1 MKPFA
6 ERGQLGSDG
15 TINIPA
21 FEYYMESKYQYH
33 FGFVAIY
40 TLIGSLC
47 VRACACASV
56 CVRET
61 LCDMHHEHYRC
72 LAYCMRVCA
81 HTHTASIPS
90 TSLPPPLSL
99 FLAQ

>member
-40 TLIGSLC
+40 T
-47 VRACACASV
+47 R
-56 CVRET
+56 
-61 LCDMHHEHYRC
+61 
-72 LAYCMRVCA
+72 
-81 HTHTASIPS
+81 
-90 TSLPPPLSL
+90 
-99 FLAQ
+99 

>member
-47 VRACACASV
+47 VCACACVGARVSV
-56 CVRET
+56 CVSD
-61 LCDMHHEHYRC
+61 L
-72 LAYCMRVCA
+72 V
-81 HTHTASIPS
+81 
-90 TSLPPPLSL
+90 
-99 FLAQ
+99 